1 MSSSHV
7 PLMLSRQ
14 VLTRTDFI
22 RIFCQSVRSLS
33 PLSRDAVSSRSVP
46 FAVTLSSIHLLRAR
60 CSRRHLHPCRRS
72 SSRAHRPPS
81 DRPAPSTWARGAGF
95 SSHAAGLR
103 RARCS
108 RVALL
113 REAMGGT
120 PMRQTISVGP
130 QLRALRHQAPC
141 PRPPERLQQLHRR
154 PRQRRRGA
162 EPPAPSG

>member
-22 RIFCQSVRSLS
+22 RIFYQSVRSLS

-72 SSRAHRPPS
+72 SSRPRRPLS

-95 SSHAAGLR
+95 STGLVSTGALCSRAAGLR
-103 RARCS
+103 
-108 RVALL
+108 
-113 REAMGGT
+113 GT
-120 PMRQTISVGP
+120 PRRQTTSVGP

-141 PRPPERLQQLHRR
+141 PRPPARLQRLHRR